1 MIFRCPC
8 CNVVSDLEHVFA
20 DETARKTMALIA
32 KLPKGQSYPLVQ
44 YVGFFRPKK
53 SAMSWDRVH
62 KLISEASALAA
73 PAALNAALATTIEA
87 LRAKQQSGE
96 WTPLKNH
103 NYLKQVLASQPDI
116 SEPSAAP
123 VAPRPPVVRND
134 QPPPPV
140 APPTIEKKAY
150 RDPEVISQARSVT
163 DLLMKG
169 LAQHQEKTK
178 KEGVGNEGK
187 NGSTAA

>member
-116 SEPSAAP
+116 PEPSAAP
-123 VAPRPPVVRND
+123 VPPRPPVVRND

-150 RDPEVISQARSVT
+150 RDPEVRKQAAQS
-163 DLLMKG
+163 LG
-169 LAQHQEKTK
+169 SILAGIGAKQAEEKSK
-178 KEGVGNEGK
+178 SGEKDDGNGRAK
-187 NGSTAA
+187 A